1 MTIFMQVGIVAGV
14 IRFVFAKTLI
24 DCVISLYVQVC
35 RGRCHLTLMT
45 VLRKASG
52 KIALQTCFCRH
63 HKQSVYVFFV
73 NHNLLFQSD
82 VDRLLISMSSLH
94 GREKGFV

>member
-1 MTIFMQVGIVAGV
+1 MDRYAE
-14 IRFVFAKTLI
+14 
-24 DCVISLYVQVC
+24 
-35 RGRCHLTLMT
+35 GRCHLTLMT
-45 VLRKASG
+45 VLRKTSG
-52 KIALQTCFCRH
+52 KIALQTCFFQH

-73 NHNLLFQSD
+73 NHNLLLQSD